1 MKVLVAVKR
10 GNYSGF
16 SLRIVIDH
24 AVKVHVNSSTLRVNT
39 KGVKMVI
46 NPFCEIA
53 MEEAVRLKEKKIAD
67 EVVAVS
73 IGTKLSQEQLRYCI
87 AVGADRGLLAFLF
100 FYVGILVETQ
110 IPGDVDLPP
119 LLVAKALQQVASK
132 VKFFVYSL

>member
-1 MKVLVAVKR
+1 MKVVVAVKR
-10 GNYSGF
+10 GNYSDF

-39 KGVKMVI
+39 KGIKMEI

-53 MEEAVRLKEKKIAD
+53 VEEAVRLKEKKIAN

-87 AVGADRGLLAFLF
+87 AIGADRGNSLVFH
-100 FYVGILVETQ
+100 FYIGILVETK
-110 IPGDVDLPP
+110 IPSDVDLPP
-119 LLVAKALQQVASK
+119 LLVAKALQQVALK
-132 VKFFVYSL
+132 V